1 MGRAVIVRA
10 PKTHM
15 HDEQISFKLLAL
27 HCRPKK
33 TKDRYVMKVLA
44 AYADHF
50 FSADLNLPVTA
61 FHSGTSNEQKS
72 RNATPKDVLRQY
84 NSFAVYIKN
93 VL

>member
-1 MGRAVIVRA
+1 MDRAVIVRA

-27 HCRPKK
+27 LRRPKK

-50 FSADLNLPVTA
+50 FSADLNLPVAA
-61 FHSGTSNEQKS
+61 FHSGTSNEQKR
-72 RNATPKDVLRQY
+72 RNAAPKNTAHQ
-84 NSFAVYIKN
+84 
-93 VL
+93 